1 MIRSVALLSGSEPFA
16 AFREATDI
24 LAEKHGND
32 FSLALYEAEGLD
44 GKEALEAC
52 GKDMANADF
61 IIISLHGT
69 TAECKGFN
77 RFLPL
82 LADRKV
88 FFQSGIDDENREMAG
103 KTNLFP
109 DQIGAIRSYYQNAD
123 PESLADLFR
132 YVGETVLLRG
142 TWNPSPPRQPKWD
155 GIYDP
160 QKKYDEK
167 DSLRGAEDAAAKGIP
182 VIGILFHRYAFSRH
196 NTASVDAMAEKLRDM
211 GVYSL
216 CVYSN
221 LVPDEAGTF
230 GGVEDTLKR
239 YFLKDGKP
247 RIGCLINLCNF
258 SLTLLGK
265 PGRGTSGEQDSLL
278 YLLGIPVI
286 QAMGSPYSLEEW
298 RNAHAGIPA
307 QYYSSSVFHP
317 EFDGQLVGFA
327 VSYGAKNNDREEPLA
342 LPIPERIDRVCR
354 LAVNWARLALV
365 PNKEKRVAVI
375 LHNMPPRNDSI
386 GCATGLDTPRSLMNL
401 FETLR
406 ERGYGMD
413 YAFQDGE
420 EIIRRIT
427 EGLTNDVRW
436 SSPEAMR
443 EKSAGLISAEQYRS
457 WFAEF
462 AP

>member
-1 MIRSVALLSGSEPFA
+1 LGY
-16 AFREATDI
+16 
-24 LAEKHGND
+24 EKKD
-32 FSLALYEAEGLD
+32 FV
-44 GKEALEAC
+44 
-52 GKDMANADF
+52 
-61 IIISLHGT
+61 IISLHGT
-69 TAECKGFN
+69 TADCKGFN

-82 LADRKV
+82 LTDRKV

-103 KTNLFP
+103 KSNLFP

-132 YVGETVLLRG
+132 YVGETVLRRG

-155 GIYDP
+155 GIYEP
-160 QKKYDEK
+160 LTGSGEK
-167 DSLRGAEDAAAKGIP
+167 DSLRGEEDILREAEEAAAAGRP
-182 VIGILFHRYAFSRH
+182 VIGVLFHRYAFSRH
-196 NTASVDAMAEKLRDM
+196 NTAPADAVAEKLRDM
-211 GVYSL
+211 GAYPL

-221 LVPDEAGTF
+221 LAPDEAGTF

-317 EFDGQLVGFA
+317 EFDGQLVSFA
-327 VSYGAKNNDREEPLA
+327 VSYGKKNGDREL
-342 LPIPERIDRVCR
+342 
-354 LAVNWARLALV
+354 
-365 PNKEKRVAVI
+365 
-375 LHNMPPRNDSI
+375 
-386 GCATGLDTPRSLMNL
+386 GGLR
-401 FETLR
+401 
-406 ERGYGMD
+406 RGI
-413 YAFQDGE
+413 F
-420 EIIRRIT
+420 
-427 EGLTNDVRW
+427 
-436 SSPEAMR
+436 
-443 EKSAGLISAEQYRS
+443 
-457 WFAEF
+457 
-462 AP
+462 